1 MSNELE
7 KKIKRARPTIVTKLS
22 RPMGTF
28 QSLLPTRTN
37 LIINR
42 SSKTRYR
49 EREREARGA
58 REERE
63 VTTQKSGARATRESK
78 ELTGRVSDV
87 QDKN

>member
-1 MSNELE
+1 MEDSLDEE
-7 KKIKRARPTIVTKLS
+7 PDEEDLS
-22 RPMGTF
+22 LFDSESP
-28 QSLLPTRTN
+28 LDW
-37 LIINR
+37 LITCWTQVNR
-42 SSKTRYR
+42 RGKGFNG

-87 QDKN
+87 PDKN